1 MTCNERVPPALARS
15 FAERGY
21 HNLTPVQQAVLA
33 VEPADRD
40 LIVSARTG
48 SGKTV
53 AFGLVLAR
61 RLLDA
66 EGRRPDGPP
75 AALVVTPTRELA
87 QQVRDELDWLFAAT
101 GVRSVCCT
109 GGMDMRAERAA
120 LAAGATI
127 VVATPGRLRDHIERG
142 AIDTGAIA
150 CVVLDEADDMLH
162 MGFRDDLEFI
172 LDATPATRQTLLF
185 SATIARS
192 VERLARRY
200 QRAALRIDAGE
211 AGASHADI
219 LHEAVLVAPNDR
231 ENAIVNLLRYH
242 EAQRAIVFCSRRESV
257 GHLASR
263 LDNRGFKV
271 VALSGALS
279 QRDRSHALQTMRD
292 GRARVCV
299 ATDVAARGLD
309 LPGLELVIQAELP
322 PSSETLLHRAGR
334 TGRAGRKGR
343 SVLVVPL
350 GERRRAVRLLREA
363 QLAADWTVP
372 PGADAILARDR
383 ERILAEIAQPEVI
396 EPADLDCARLL
407 LEGRTADEV
416 VARLLNRLERSRPVP
431 EHLIGAPEDFAR
443 TQRPRF
449 ADGVWF
455 RVELGRQD
463 RTDIRWLLPLIC
475 RAGHVTK
482 AEIGLVRIHGRE
494 THFEIDPAAVP
505 RFTAAVARR
514 AEPDVVISRIAGPVR
529 HHPGCPDPIG
539 RAARRPRKPD

>member
-1 MTCNERVPPALARS
+1 MTCYERVPPALARNL
-15 FAERGY
+15 AERGY
-21 HNLTPVQQAVLA
+21 HILTPVQQAVLA

-66 EGRRPDGPP
+66 EGRIAAGVPS
-75 AALVVTPTRELA
+75 ALVVTPTRELA
-87 QQVRDELDWLFAAT
+87 QQVRGELEWLLGGT
-101 GVRSVCCT
+101 GARVACCT
-109 GGMDMRAERAA
+109 GGMDMRAERVA
-120 LAAGATI
+120 LAAGADI
-127 VVATPGRLRDHIERG
+127 VVGSPGRLRDHIERG
-142 AIDTGAIA
+142 AFDTARIA
-150 CVVLDEADDMLH
+150 SVVLDEADDMLD

-200 QRAALRIDAGE
+200 QRSALRIDAGE
-211 AGASHADI
+211 AGAPHADI

-231 ENAIVNLLRYH
+231 ENAIVNLLRFH

-322 PSSETLLHRAGR
+322 PSAEILLHRAGR

-350 GERRRAVRLLREA
+350 GERRRAARLLRESRI
-363 QLAADWTVP
+363 AADWTLP
-372 PGADAILARDR
+372 PAAEAILTRDR
-383 ERILAEIAQPEVI
+383 ERILAELAQPEVV
-396 EPADLDCARLL
+396 EPADLDCARSLL
-407 LEGRTADEV
+407 ASRTADEV

-431 EHLIGAPEDFAR
+431 EHLIGAPGDFAR
-443 TQRPRF
+443 TQRHRF
-449 ADGVWF
+449 EGGVWF
-455 RVELGRQD
+455 RVELGRKD

-482 AEIGLVRIHGRE
+482 AEIGLVRIHDRE
-494 THFEIDPAAVP
+494 THFEIEPAAVP
-505 RFTAAVARR
+505 RFIAAVARR
-514 AEPDVVISRIAGPVR
+514 AEPEVVISRIAGPVQE
-529 HHPGCPDPIG
+529 HPGCPDPIG
-539 RAARRPRKPD
+539 RAARRPRPND